1 MQQILTSN
9 ATFFAARFDRKAY
22 SWERTT
28 QSRKKTS
35 LESSCP
41 GYVYKEQ
48 RKCTCGSPL
57 KDRQDFYSVHEPS
70 LHLHH
75 APFSLWIVMAIMR
88 MIGHH
93 LRAASPWLT
102 LVDTNIKATRAK
114 RVVHGRIPVSRCELT
129 ISHFVACIH
138 CIRCKFSL
146 RERLAPRYRGSKQR
160 P

>member
-1 MQQILTSN
+1 VLQDLIAKLPHGRERRKHVKRLRLNLLAQDTYTKDN
-9 ATFFAARFDRKAY
+9 A
-22 SWERTT
+22 
-28 QSRKKTS
+28 
-35 LESSCP
+35 
-41 GYVYKEQ
+41 
-48 RKCTCGSPL
+48 
-57 KDRQDFYSVHEPS
+57 SVHLEVHSRIDKISIPCMNP

-102 LVDTNIKATRAK
+102 LVDTSIKATRAK
-114 RVVHGRIPVSRCELT
+114 RVVHGRITVSRRELT
-129 ISHFVACIH
+129 ISHLVACIH

-146 RERLAPRYRGSKQR
+146 HERLAPRYGGSKQR